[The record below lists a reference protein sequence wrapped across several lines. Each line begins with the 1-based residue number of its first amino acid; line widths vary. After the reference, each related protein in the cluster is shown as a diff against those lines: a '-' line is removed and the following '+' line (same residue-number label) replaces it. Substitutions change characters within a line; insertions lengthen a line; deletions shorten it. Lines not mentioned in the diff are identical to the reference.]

1 VEPDRQ
7 CMHSVTLHGT
17 RQAVY
22 V

>member
-1 VEPDRQ
+1 VKQD
-7 CMHSVTLHGT
+7 T